1 MRSSLGLMAMLLA
14 IWLLAWGSLSWANVL
29 SGLVVAG
36 GLMVALPDARRRRL
50 PVIAAGALVRLGL
63 RLAKDLVVANLV
75 LIREVLSPGRGSR
88 PAWCGCRCPSAP
100 TSC

>member
-36 GLMVALPDARRRRL
+36 GLMVALPDARR
-50 PVIAAGALVRLGL
+50 PGA
-63 RLAKDLVVANLV
+63 
-75 LIREVLSPGRGSR
+75 
-88 PAWCGCRCPSAP
+88 CP
-100 TSC
+100 

>member
-36 GLMVALPDARRRRL
+36 GLMVALPDAGGPRL
-50 PVIAAGALVRLGL
+50 PVIGRCPGPAGAAAGQG
-63 RLAKDLVVANLV
+63 
-75 LIREVLSPGRGSR
+75 PGGGQ
-88 PAWCGCRCPSAP
+88 PGADP
-100 TSC
+100 